1 MEWWILG
8 VVSRPRRV
16 FMSHTS
22 ELRRFPVGRSFVA
35 AAERA
40 VSRAGDAIVD
50 MAYFGPQD
58 EQQAQVC
65 REAVLGADVYVAVIG
80 FRYGSPVADRPELSY
95 TELEFET
102 ASEAGLPR
110 LVVLLGE
117 DAEGPKNLFVDLRYA
132 ARQEAFRARLAAS
145 GVTTAAVKAPEELSE
160 VLFQGLRD
168 LPQGRAG
175 DAPVERVWNVPAR
188 NSLFTGREELL
199 TALRA
204 ALQDKEHST
213 AMGQAL
219 HGMGGVGKTA
229 LAIEYA
235 HRYAGEYNVVWW
247 VHAEE
252 PALIGDQLAELAQV
266 LGVAS
271 VTDPPTVAVAR
282 LLGTLRERERWLLIF
297 DNAEDPAA
305 LARYLPGSGG
315 HAVITP
321 RNPDWQELAS
331 PVRVEVFDRAESIT
345 LLRHR
350 APRLTEGEA
359 GRAAQTLGD
368 LPLALAQAQA
378 GAYLA
383 DSAVGVETYLTLLA
397 EWTTELLA
405 QGGSA
410 TYPVSLAASVQIALD
425 RLTVQSL
432 AALQLLTLAAYLAPE
447 PIPLALFTTHP
458 IVLPD
463 PLAAAAGDPPVAP
476 RRPVIGDKVLDASA
490 EHDQAC

>member
-95 TELEFET
+95 IELEFET

-117 DAEGPKNLFVDLRYA
+117 DAEGPKDLFVDLRYA

-145 GVTTAAVKAPEELSE
+145 GVTTAAVKTPEELSE

-204 ALQDKEHST
+204 ALQDKERST

-219 HGMGGVGKTA
+219 HGMGGSGRPHWPSSTPTA
-229 LAIEYA
+229 M
-235 HRYAGEYNVVWW
+235 RVSTTWCG
-247 VHAEE
+247 
-252 PALIGDQLAELAQV
+252 GF
-266 LGVAS
+266 
-271 VTDPPTVAVAR
+271 
-282 LLGTLRERERWLLIF
+282 TLR
-297 DNAEDPAA
+297 NQ
-305 LARYLPGSGG
+305 
-315 HAVITP
+315 H
-321 RNPDWQELAS
+321 
-331 PVRVEVFDRAESIT
+331 
-345 LLRHR
+345 
-350 APRLTEGEA
+350 
-359 GRAAQTLGD
+359 
-368 LPLALAQAQA
+368 
-378 GAYLA
+378 
-383 DSAVGVETYLTLLA
+383 
-397 EWTTELLA
+397 
-405 QGGSA
+405 
-410 TYPVSLAASVQIALD
+410 
-425 RLTVQSL
+425 
-432 AALQLLTLAAYLAPE
+432 
-447 PIPLALFTTHP
+447 
-458 IVLPD
+458 
-463 PLAAAAGDPPVAP
+463 
-476 RRPVIGDKVLDASA
+476 
-490 EHDQAC
+490 

>member
-1 MEWWILG
+1 
-8 VVSRPRRV
+8 
-16 FMSHTS
+16 
-22 ELRRFPVGRSFVA
+22 
-35 AAERA
+35 
-40 VSRAGDAIVD
+40 
-50 MAYFGPQD
+50 
-58 EQQAQVC
+58 
-65 REAVLGADVYVAVIG
+65 
-80 FRYGSPVADRPELSY
+80 
-95 TELEFET
+95 
-102 ASEAGLPR
+102 
-110 LVVLLGE
+110 
-117 DAEGPKNLFVDLRYA
+117 
-132 ARQEAFRARLAAS
+132 
-145 GVTTAAVKAPEELSE
+145 
-160 VLFQGLRD
+160 
-168 LPQGRAG
+168 
-175 DAPVERVWNVPAR
+175 
-188 NSLFTGREELL
+188 
-199 TALRA
+199 
-204 ALQDKEHST
+204 
-213 AMGQAL
+213 
-219 HGMGGVGKTA
+219 
-229 LAIEYA
+229 
-235 HRYAGEYNVVWW
+235 VVWW

-315 HAVITP
+315 HAVITS

-359 GRAAQTLGD
+359 GRAAQALGD
-368 LPLALAQAQA
+368 LPLALAQA

-397 EWTTELLA
+397 ERTTELLA

-463 PLAAAAGDPPVAP
+463 PLAAAAGDPLASTALSRLLRQHGLAHVESATLTLHRLVAAILRSQP
-476 RRPVIGDKVLDASA
+476 CQHQDLPLLVVRLLRTALPPDDPWENPSA
-490 EHDQAC
+490 WPAWRQLLEHVPDHH

>member
-1 MEWWILG
+1 
-8 VVSRPRRV
+8 VRRV
-16 FMSHTS
+16 
-22 ELRRFPVGRSFVA
+22 
-35 AAERA
+35 
-40 VSRAGDAIVD
+40 AGQGTFDGD
-50 MAYFGPQD
+50 
-58 EQQAQVC
+58 
-65 REAVLGADVYVAVIG
+65 GAG
-80 FRYGSPVADRPELSY
+80 
-95 TELEFET
+95 
-102 ASEAGLPR
+102 
-110 LVVLLGE
+110 
-117 DAEGPKNLFVDLRYA
+117 
-132 ARQEAFRARLAAS
+132 
-145 GVTTAAVKAPEELSE
+145 
-160 VLFQGLRD
+160 
-168 LPQGRAG
+168 
-175 DAPVERVWNVPAR
+175 PAR
-188 NSLFTGREELL
+188 
-199 TALRA
+199 
-204 ALQDKEHST
+204 
-213 AMGQAL
+213 
-219 HGMGGVGKTA
+219 HGWVGKTA

-315 HAVITP
+315 HAVITS

-359 GRAAQTLGD
+359 GRAAQALGD
-368 LPLALAQAQA
+368 LPLALAQA